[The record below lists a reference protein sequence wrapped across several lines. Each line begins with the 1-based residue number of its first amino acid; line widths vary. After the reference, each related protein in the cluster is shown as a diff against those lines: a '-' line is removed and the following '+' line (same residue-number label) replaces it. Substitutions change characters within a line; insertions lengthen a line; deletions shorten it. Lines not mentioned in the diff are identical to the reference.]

1 MIQVIPGIYL
11 TDAHPHQ
18 QFISSIVLSYNGV
31 PRNNLKPQEEVPMH
45 KQEQCTQECW
55 IKIGS
60 ETSVDQLDTPY
71 NLHQN
76 YTSITKQQLKESWRI
91 KSLPKKDLSES

>member
-1 MIQVIPGIYL
+1 MYTG
-11 TDAHPHQ
+11 
-18 QFISSIVLSYNGV
+18 VLD
-31 PRNNLKPQEEVPMH
+31 
-45 KQEQCTQECW
+45 
-55 IKIGS
+55 KIGS